1 MANITCE
8 FHGTRSGLIDL
19 IHRISAGVAG
29 DGSAGIPTDLVR
41 GVHLRMAT
49 VLLSKVQQNLIVLS
63 RGGVSE
69 AGYAWL
75 PLSPATIAARR
86 TTAAEKRT
94 LGIGGRRERG
104 LLSPAQNKRWKAIFG
119 SRLAKFVLQGMS
131 EGSAK
136 ALAAKIAWAILK
148 SEGAQ
153 TKLQVL
159 GSRKVD
165 IGRDTGILFRS
176 LAPGIGGG
184 SVENQI
190 LDVSTPGQFTVGTN
204 VPYAARFHA
213 VRPLWPENLP
223 PAWAEAIN
231 GAAAR
236 GVANVLAQMLGAGGQ
251 AT

>member
-19 IHRISAGVAG
+19 IHRIGAGVAG
-29 DGSAGIPTDLVR
+29 DPSTGIPADMVR
-41 GVHLRMAT
+41 GVHLRMAVT
-49 VLLSKVQQNLIVLS
+49 LMSQVNQAFITKS
-63 RGGVSE
+63 RGGMGSD
-69 AGYAWL
+69 GIIWK

-86 TTAAEKRT
+86 TSATERRS
-94 LGIGGRRERG
+94 LGIGGKRERG
-104 LLSPAQNKRWKAIFG
+104 LLSPAQNKRWKSIFG
-119 SRLAKFVLQGMS
+119 GRLAKFVLQGMS
-131 EGSAK
+131 EGAAK
-136 ALAAKIAWAILK
+136 ALAAKIAWAVLK
-148 SEGAQ
+148 GEGAQ

-184 SVENQI
+184 SVENQVM
-190 LDVSTPGQFTVGTN
+190 DVSVPGQFTVGTN

-213 VRPLWPENLP
+213 VRPLWPDHLP
-223 PAWAEAIN
+223 PAWAEAVN

-236 GVANVLAQMLGAGGQ
+236 GVANVLAQMLGGS